1 MSRHLRDL
9 IHRAVAGPVDADAH
23 AARARVEPLDDFD
36 LWEREQYT
44 HDRLQ
49 AIRERW
55 GFGL

>member
-9 IHRAVAGPVDADAH
+9 IHRVVAGPVDADAH
-23 AARARVEPLDDFD
+23 AAQAPLDDPLDVEIEALF
-36 LWEREQYT
+36 RT